1 MKFGKWLKR
10 QIEQSLPEWQEQF
23 LCYKELKRCINAVAG
38 GLLPT
43 PEEEARFIGRLDTE
57 VDKVNA
63 FFLDQEEFI
72 ICHRQLQEEI
82 MRVVARKA
90 AGVPPAWWRARRR
103 ACRWR
108 GTRPRPPPCAGRSSI
123 SMVRWCCS
131 STTAA
136 STT

>member
-82 MRVVARKA
+82 MRVVA
-90 AGVPPAWWRARRR
+90 GVPPAWHEAEAAAVRREVVNFH
-103 ACRWR
+103 
-108 GTRPRPPPCAGRSSI
+108 GEMVLLLNYSSI
-123 SMVRWCCS
+123 NYIGH
-131 STTAA
+131 TIQELDFL
-136 STT
+136 